1 MKKFQFSLEKVLS
14 YKQQR
19 QDALRSEHAEI
30 LAQVH
35 AQEALVES
43 RWERYREYSVE
54 YRERCGRGLPMTE
67 VLVYQSG
74 LRAMEREIQSETMR
88 LEQLKERAESKRKEV
103 VAAKQETTAIEKLRE
118 KKARDYQKALEKSEE
133 AFIEEFVSTSRVRAA
148 AN

>member
-14 YKQQR
+14 YKQQK
-19 QDALRSEHAEI
+19 QEALRSEHAEI
-30 LAQVH
+30 LALVR

-54 YRERCGRGLPMTE
+54 YRERCGRVLPMTE

-103 VAAKQETTAIEKLRE
+103 VAAQQETTAIEKLRE

>member
-43 RWERYREYSVE
+43 LWKRYREYGVE
-54 YRERCGRGLPMTE
+54 YRERCERGLPMTE

-74 LRAMEREIQSETMR
+74 LRAMEREIQGETKQ
-88 LEQLKERAESKRKEV
+88 LEQLRERAEEV
-103 VAAKQETTAIEKLRE
+103 VEAKQETAAIEKLKE
-118 KKARDYQKALEKSEE
+118 KKVRDYKKALEKSEE

>member
-43 RWERYREYSVE
+43 LWKRYREYGAE
-54 YRERCGRGLPMTE
+54 YRERCERGLPMTE
-67 VLVYQSG
+67 VLVYQS
-74 LRAMEREIQSETMR
+74 
-88 LEQLKERAESKRKEV
+88 AEAKRKEV
-103 VAAKQETTAIEKLRE
+103 VEAKQETAAIEKLKE
-118 KKARDYQKALEKSEE
+118 KKVRDYQKALEKSEE

>member
-14 YKQQR
+14 YKQQK
-19 QDALRSEHAEI
+19 QEALRSEHAEI
-30 LAQVH
+30 LALVR

-54 YRERCGRGLPMTE
+54 YRERCGRGLPMKE

>member
-14 YKQQR
+14 YKQQK
-19 QDALRSEHAEI
+19 QEALRSEHAEI
-30 LAQVH
+30 LALVR

-88 LEQLKERAESKRKEV
+88 LEQLRERASPSGKRL
-103 VAAKQETTAIEKLRE
+103 LR
-118 KKARDYQKALEKSEE
+118 R
-133 AFIEEFVSTSRVRAA
+133 SRRPLPLRK
-148 AN
+148 